1 MLKPTEPILRE
12 PLSTFAEAREYLRVT
27 DRTLRRW
34 LTRRGDNGLQPIARK
49 LGGQW
54 RFKMRLLQDWEP
66 PQ

>member
-1 MLKPTEPILRE
+1 MTEQILSTRE
-12 PLSTFAEAREYLRVT
+12 PLSTFEEARQYLRVT

-34 LTRRGDNGLQPIARK
+34 LCKREANGLKPIARK

-54 RFKMRLLQDWEP
+54 RFKMKLLLEWEP